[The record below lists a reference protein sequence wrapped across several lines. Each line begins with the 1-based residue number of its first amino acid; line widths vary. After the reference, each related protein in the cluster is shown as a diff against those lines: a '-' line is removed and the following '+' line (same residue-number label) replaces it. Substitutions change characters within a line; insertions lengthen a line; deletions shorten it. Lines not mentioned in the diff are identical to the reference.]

1 MRARGL
7 LAFVPAAVVTT
18 AAAVAGR
25 ERTHLASKLLLAPSL
40 AAGVVATR
48 GARSTSRTATLVAA
62 LVGSTVGDWFM
73 NASSRA
79 GDAHRQRA
87 LLQRGAA
94 GFAVQQAGLV
104 RLLLAD
110 GARPRALPTAVVGS
124 TLVGLAVVDTE
135 GGARPDL
142 VLTAYGML
150 LGSMAALATSSG
162 RRSVG
167 WGGALFLLSDATII
181 VGEHVAKTPRQRAV
195 VSGTIMATYA
205 AALALL
211 VHGLRDEP
219 APLDP
224 VQPDPVPED
233 PTA

>member
-1 MRARGL
+1 MPT
-7 LAFVPAAVVTT
+7 VS
-18 AAAVAGR
+18 GR
-25 ERTHLASKLLLAPSL
+25 SCSVGPP
-40 AAGVVATR
+40 G
-48 GARSTSRTATLVAA
+48 SRCNRP
-62 LVGSTVGDWFM
+62 GSSGC
-73 NASSRA
+73 SSPMGR
-79 GDAHRQRA
+79 D
-87 LLQRGAA
+87 
-94 GFAVQQAGLV
+94 LV
-104 RLLLAD
+104 RCRPPSSA
-110 GARPRALPTAVVGS
+110 ARWWGWRWSTRKVGRDRIWCSRHTGCFSVRWRRSRRA
-124 TLVGLAVVDTE
+124 
-135 GGARPDL
+135 
-142 VLTAYGML
+142 
-150 LGSMAALATSSG
+150 SG